1 MDQVKIG
8 KFISECR
15 KEQKMTQAILAEKL
29 GITDRAVS
37 KWETG
42 KSLPDSSIMLELCDL
57 LSINVNE
64 LLKGERI
71 NMNEKEN
78 VSEELIINLKKENED
93 KTRLLLKLEIY
104 MGVPAVLICISQVII
119 GVYLEKTNQTVSIAL
134 ISINSVFMIIFAF
147 IGVWIEQQA
156 GYYECA
162 ECGYTYKPSFKKAL
176 MAPHIGRS
184 RKMTC
189 PKCGKKCYHKK
200 MIARY

>member
-15 KEQKMTQAILAEKL
+15 KEKKLTQAVLAEKL

-42 KSLPDSSIMLELCDL
+42 KSLPDSSIMIELCDL

-71 NMNEKEN
+71 SMDEKEN
-78 VSEELIINLKKENED
+78 VSEELILNLKKQNED
-93 KTRLLLKLEIY
+93 KTRLLLKLEVY
-104 MGVPAVLICISQVII
+104 MGVLVVLICFSQMFI
-119 GVYLEKTNQTVSIAL
+119 GYFLTETNRTVATTL
-134 ISINSVFMIIFAF
+134 ILINFVAICIFAF
-147 IGVWIEQQA
+147 LGVWIEQQA

-162 ECGYTYKPSFKKAL
+162 ECSHRYKPSFGKAL
-176 MAPHIGRS
+176 LAPHIGRA

-189 PKCGKKCYHKK
+189 PKCGKRSYHKK
-200 MIARY
+200 VISSR